1 MASKNA
7 TPFLLTTHL
16 LISLLATGCG
26 GTRGVPEPPE
36 AAACRLAAPQDWH
49 AVLTSPGGELPFTLR
64 FADHGE
70 TLSASVVN
78 GEESAPISEVE
89 CVGSQVVLRFAW
101 YDSEITAELDEN
113 GERMQGTWRR
123 TSPGGEDR
131 LAFEAT
137 KGAAPRFRAIS
148 QDVRAISQDL
158 GAITPGPVT
167 ATSGVAES
175 PAASVSG
182 HWSVLF
188 EDDDGQEEARGEFVQ
203 SDDGLVQGTFLTPT
217 GDYRF
222 LSGSFEQGVL
232 RLSTFDGA
240 HAFLFEARSQEDG
253 SLLGDFWSRASYH
266 ATWTAHPIE
275 ETEEVLPDPWTM
287 VHLTN
292 EEGLFR
298 FAFPDTEGNLVTN
311 EDARF
316 AGKVVQ
322 VNIFGT
328 WCPNCNDEAPLLA
341 QWHRRYREQG
351 LEIVGLAYE
360 FTGDP
365 ERDREMLRR
374 FADRYDIEY
383 PLLLAGTSD
392 KQDAAA
398 TLPDL
403 SAVISYPTSIFIGR
417 DGKVR
422 RIYTGWSGP
431 GTGVHFEELVAE
443 LEGTIEGLLAEP
455 VDPGDEST
463 S

>member
-1 MASKNA
+1 VSK
-7 TPFLLTTHL
+7 
-16 LISLLATGCG
+16 
-26 GTRGVPEPPE
+26 
-36 AAACRLAAPQDWH
+36 DWR
-49 AVLTSPGGELPFTLR
+49 AVLTSPGGELPFILHFTKQ
-64 FADHGE
+64 AE
-70 TLSASVVN
+70 ALSASVVN
-78 GEESAPISEVE
+78 GEESVPISGVE
-89 CVGSQVVLRFAW
+89 CDGSRVVLRFTW
-101 YDSEITAELDEN
+101 YDSEITAELEES

-123 TSPGGEDR
+123 TSPSGEDR
-131 LAFEAT
+131 LAFEAEAMQGKT
-137 KGAAPRFRAIS
+137 LRFSAIS
-148 QDVRAISQDL
+148 QNSAATPQDSE
-158 GAITPGPVT
+158 T
-167 ATSGVAES
+167 AGSHRAES
-175 PAASVSG
+175 SITSVGG
-182 HWSVLF
+182 HWAVLF
-188 EDDDGQEEARGEFVQ
+188 EDEDGQEEARGEFTQ
-203 SDDGLVQGTFLTPT
+203 GDDGSVHGTFLTPT

-222 LSGSFEQGVL
+222 LAGSFELGVL

-253 SLLGDFWSRASYH
+253 SLVGDFWSRASYH
-266 ATWTAHPIE
+266 ATWTAHPIK

-287 VHLTN
+287 VRLTN

-298 FAFPDTEGNLVTN
+298 FAFPDMDGNLVTN

-341 QWHRRYREQG
+341 EWHRRYRDQG

-365 ERDREMLRR
+365 ERDRTMLQR
-374 FADRYDIEY
+374 FATRYGIEY

-392 KQDAAA
+392 KQEAAA

-403 SAVISYPTSIFIGR
+403 TAVISYPTSIFIGR

-422 RIYTGWSGP
+422 RIYTGFSGP
-431 GTGVHFEELVAE
+431 GTGHHFEELEAE
-443 LEGTIEGLLAEP
+443 LENLIVGLLAEP
-455 VDPGDEST
+455 PNPGDDST